1 MQPPGGPGGGQAAAA
16 WQAYYARQAAAQ
28 QYAQQQ
34 APGGA
39 PAAAAPGAHQPGQPA
54 PGSAEHTAAWQAYY
68 ANQEAWRRY
77 YTSQGRPQ
85 PVSPQPGYPAAPA
98 PGGGYPGAPG
108 AAITPLPPPSVT
120 LQKNPTIAGF
130 RAGTSQPMGGASV
143 GPASAPRSYAQATA
157 GAAHPGG
164 KSGGKKDWPPAL
176 KSFVERCFE
185 ACRTDP
191 GRKQLV
197 TDELKRIIE
206 RASSMNALWTNEPG
220 MSDWDT
226 MPVPAGRGPERVD
239 SPSALYQPYGGGYV
253 GHQQTH
259 MNQTHV
265 NAQQHRMATPPVPQ
279 SPKKAVPKKQ
289 SKKSAKAAA
298 KAEKVAAKEAAAAA
312 AREAREAAAAVN
324 NKKKRGPAVPL
335 EEELDTDAERAK
347 RARRMGRFGTGEA
360 VGGGQ
365 KAAQL
370 AAERH
375 ERLKNMKLVAAG
387 VDNDEEKEEFW
398 DSLTIR
404 GTNTTLEKSYFRLT
418 SAPDPATVRPQ
429 PVLEK
434 ALLRLKT
441 EAAGESYFYLQDQMK
456 ALRQDLTVQR
466 IRNSLTAEVYEH
478 HARVAL
484 ANQDLGEFNQCQTVL
499 KTLYGE
505 GVRGQEVEFLA
516 YRVLYSAIT
525 GVTGSNINTVLSTA
539 CAMRTEPA
547 IAHALA
553 VRNALQDDNAV
564 EYFRLLGAAPSLGH
578 SGTGDL
584 MSITFN
590 GMQKSES
597 VRFKYLQ
604 IACKTFQPKVPVA
617 HLARVLGFTL
627 HRTYVPGDDERQPV
641 SGSDGAPRVDP
652 PWAQP
657 EDIAECTEWL
667 RDHGAV
673 VSDDKG
679 VPSVD
684 CKESGPNLFVP
695 EDKNAVAHG
704 DQTLDIADFMASF

>member
-1 MQPPGGPGGGQAAAA
+1 MQPPGGPHGGPGAAAA

-28 QYAQQQ
+28 QYVQQH
-34 APGGA
+34 GA
-39 PAAAAPGAHQPGQPA
+39 SAASPAAVAAHQPGQPA

-77 YTSQGRPQ
+77 YAAQGRPQ
-85 PVSPQPGYPAAPA
+85 PVAPQPGYPAAPA
-98 PGGGYPGAPG
+98 PGGGYQPAGVSAG
-108 AAITPLPPPSVT
+108 HAVTPLPPPNVT
-120 LQKNPTIAGF
+120 LQKNPAIAGF
-130 RAGTSQPMGGASV
+130 RPAGA
-143 GPASAPRSYAQATA
+143 ASAPGSYAQAA
-157 GAAHPGG
+157 GAPPASSSAGKVAGVGAG
-164 KSGGKKDWPPAL
+164 KSASGGGKKDWPPAL

-185 ACRTDP
+185 ACRHDP
-191 GRKQLV
+191 GRKERV
-197 TDELKRIIE
+197 TNELKRIIE
-206 RASSMNALWTNEPG
+206 RASAMNALWSNEPG
-220 MSDWDT
+220 VSDWDL
-226 MPVPAGRGPERVD
+226 MPVPGGSGPERVD
-239 SPSALYQPYGGGYV
+239 SPGLTYRPYQGGYV
-253 GHQQTH
+253 GHQH
-259 MNQTHV
+259 
-265 NAQQHRMATPPVPQ
+265 AQASQKAPE
-279 SPKKAVPKKQ
+279 SPKDPSKKQ
-289 SKKSAKAAA
+289 SKKAQKAAA
-298 KAEKVAAKEAAAAA
+298 KAQKAAAKEAA
-312 AREAREAAAAVN
+312 REAAAKERESA
-324 NKKKRGPAVPL
+324 KESAAIDKKRSHANVPL

-360 VGGGQ
+360 VGGGK

-375 ERLKNMKLVAAG
+375 ERLKSMKLVAAG

-404 GTNTTLEKSYFRLT
+404 GTNTNLEKSYFRLT

-434 ALLRLKT
+434 ALRRLKT

-466 IRNSLTAEVYEH
+466 IRNSFTAEVYEH

-505 GVRGQEVEFLA
+505 GVSGQEVEFLA

-553 VRNALQDDNAV
+553 VRSALQDDNAV

-584 MSITFN
+584 MSQRN
-590 GMQKSES
+590 EQ
-597 VRFKYLQ
+597 VRFRHVTV
-604 IACKTFQPKVPVA
+604 ACKAFQPRVPVA

-627 HRTYVPGDDERQPV
+627 HRAYVPGDGERDPV
-641 SGSDGAPRVDP
+641 VGTDGAPRVDP

-657 EDIAECTEWL
+657 EDVDECVQWL
-667 RDHGAV
+667 EAHGAV
-673 VSDDKG
+673 VKDDGG

-684 CKESGPNLFVP
+684 CKESAPRLFVP